1 MRLVL
6 IAKVKRKKPTKKQIK
21 KRRDELMYM
30 TMPTLQRELKK
41 KPLKVT
47 DQIGGDARQV
57 INMKLEQE
65 FGPDWASKLL
75 NKRGQK

>member
-1 MRLVL
+1 MKLVL

-30 TMPTLQRELKK
+30 TMPTLQRELRKN
-41 KPLKVT
+41 PPKVT
-47 DQIGGDARQV
+47 DEIGGDARQV

-75 NKRGQK
+75 EQRG